1 MCFHDG
7 PGIRTTVFLK
17 GCTLHCP
24 WCSNPE
30 NLNYQFDRY
39 TLNDKDGIYGYDI
52 DCQDLIKEIYK
63 DKAFWGD
70 EGGVTFSGGEALLQS
85 TELLPVLK
93 QLKKDNVNVAIET
106 ALGVAQEKL
115 LEVIDYIDYFI
126 VDIKILEEH
135 EAKNILGLEVKQY
148 LENIERIYSSNKL
161 KLLRMPCCKE
171 FTLKRT
177 NLEIIKQT
185 LSRYRDVPLEIFK
198 IHSLGE
204 KKYKSLEKEMWLSEP
219 LSDEDMGLLKCEFES
234 VVDKVSIIKI

>member
-1 MCFHDG
+1 M
-7 PGIRTTVFLK
+7 
-17 GCTLHCP
+17 
-24 WCSNPE
+24 
-30 NLNYQFDRY
+30 
-39 TLNDKDGIYGYDI
+39 
-52 DCQDLIKEIYK
+52 
-63 DKAFWGD
+63 
-70 EGGVTFSGGEALLQS
+70 
-85 TELLPVLK
+85 
-93 QLKKDNVNVAIET
+93 NVAIET
-106 ALGVAQEKL
+106 ALGVTQEKL

-126 VDIKILEEH
+126 VDIKILEEY

-148 LENIERIYSSNKL
+148 LENIECIYLSNKL

-171 FTLKRT
+171 FTLKKS

-219 LSDEDMGLLKCEFES
+219 LSDEDMDLLKCEFES